1 MKTSISLICILLLGT
16 MISCRMEEDGSYIP
30 NTAVPLNGIAGKAS
44 SPANSPSPPHGT
56 VKRDGDSDNDEDKPK
71 TPKDRHDWKHEPG
84 Q

>member
-30 NTAVPLNGIAGKAS
+30 NTALPLNGIAGKAA

-56 VKRDGDSDNDEDKPK
+56 VKRDGDDAEDKDK
-71 TPKDRHDWKHEPG
+71 TRKDNQDWKHEPG